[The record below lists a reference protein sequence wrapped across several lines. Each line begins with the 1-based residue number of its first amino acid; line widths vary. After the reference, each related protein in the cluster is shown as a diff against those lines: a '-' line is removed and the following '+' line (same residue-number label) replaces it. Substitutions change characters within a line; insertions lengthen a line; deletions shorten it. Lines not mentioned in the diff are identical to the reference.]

1 MGGDAA
7 SIKAYTLPLAQV
19 VLQDIQP
26 GGMTRVFGLP
36 FPVSSQWAYWAE
48 LVIMHFLVPGSS
60 FLGHLCGIL
69 AGQLYVAGGGAALLP
84 AMRAYFTPRRRYNDV
99 VGQAR
104 ADAPP
109 APYPNPPQRGARP
122 AVADV
127 GGGLNE
133 PEVIEIAPTAP
144 VDQDVLRRARLA
156 RFGAAPHENPTLR
169 DRGQP
174 QPRAPRFSG
183 SGVVGRRP

>member
-7 SIKAYTLPLAQV
+7 SIKADTLPLAQV

-69 AGQLYVAGGGAALLP
+69 AGQLYVAGGGAAFNAGVLY
-84 AMRAYFTPRRRYNDV
+84 ATS
-99 VGQAR
+99 
-104 ADAPP
+104 
-109 APYPNPPQRGARP
+109 
-122 AVADV
+122 AV
-127 GGGLNE
+127 
-133 PEVIEIAPTAP
+133 
-144 VDQDVLRRARLA
+144 Q
-156 RFGAAPHENPTLR
+156 
-169 DRGQP
+169 
-174 QPRAPRFSG
+174 
-183 SGVVGRRP
+183 